1 MMGLGN
7 GRRSMKSPPL
17 IMAALVACVI
27 VLGFNYWL
35 ASSRSVELQV
45 SCVYRMCGCC
55 VMFKVARQHHGLPV
69 HCQSIPWVPVAHTNG
84 ILGPNPLPSPGLL
97 TL

>member
-1 MMGLGN
+1 MVACLWSALGTVVLVWKLNVFFIWQILSPGFKMMGLGN

-35 ASSRSVELQV
+35 ASSRSMELQV
-45 SCVYRMCGCC
+45 SCLFRMHGSC
-55 VMFKVARQHHGLPV
+55 VMFKVAG
-69 HCQSIPWVPVAHTNG
+69 
-84 ILGPNPLPSPGLL
+84 
-97 TL
+97 